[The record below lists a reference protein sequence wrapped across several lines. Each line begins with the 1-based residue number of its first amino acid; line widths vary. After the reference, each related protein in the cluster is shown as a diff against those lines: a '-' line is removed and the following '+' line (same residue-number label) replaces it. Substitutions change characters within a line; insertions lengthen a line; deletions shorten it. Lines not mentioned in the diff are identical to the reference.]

1 MVPLKYL
8 SNFWRTLEMA
18 LINREINVDLNCV
31 ILANNLA
38 AQVTL
43 FSITDT
49 NVYVPVVTL
58 TAQDN
63 AKLFEQLKSV
73 FKRTTIWNKYK
84 PKVST
89 ESKINIQIG
98 SKFQIQIGS
107 KIQGVNRHFLL
118 SFENE
123 SQRTSYKR
131 CYLLARKIRNYN
143 VMIDGQS
150 FFDQPIRNDLVTYDN
165 I

>member
-1 MVPLKYL
+1 M
-8 SNFWRTLEMA
+8 
-18 LINREINVDLNCV
+18 
-31 ILANNLA
+31 
-38 AQVTL
+38 
-43 FSITDT
+43 
-49 NVYVPVVTL
+49 
-58 TAQDN
+58 
-63 AKLFEQLKSV
+63 FEQLKSV

>member
-1 MVPLKYL
+1 MLNLQEKVTNQVGNDVTNIVEIMVPLKYL

-18 LINREINVDLNCV
+18 LINWEINVDLNCV

-89 ESKINIQIG
+89 ESKINI
-98 SKFQIQIGS
+98 
-107 KIQGVNRHFLL
+107 
-118 SFENE
+118 
-123 SQRTSYKR
+123 
-131 CYLLARKIRNYN
+131 
-143 VMIDGQS
+143 
-150 FFDQPIRNDLVTYDN
+150 
-165 I
+165 